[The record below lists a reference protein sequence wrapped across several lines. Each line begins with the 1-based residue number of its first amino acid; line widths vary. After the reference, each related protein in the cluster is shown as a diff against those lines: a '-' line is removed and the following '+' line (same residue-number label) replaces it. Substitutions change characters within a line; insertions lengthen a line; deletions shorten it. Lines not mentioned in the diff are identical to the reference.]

1 MMTSDG
7 IFPLPP
13 GKLAALVTYL
23 VHDLGM
29 IPASSWPEVFHL
41 ERIGGQDLAT
51 YRALF
56 QAVGGEWLWFSRLR
70 MSDTELGAI
79 LSDEAVEAY
88 ALRGPDGNAG
98 LLELDF
104 RDQATPEL
112 GFFGLVPGL
121 VGQGLG
127 RALMVEALQ
136 RAKARGA
143 ASLHVHTC
151 SLDHPRALDFYC
163 RSGFRPVR
171 RAVEILTD
179 PRLDGTLPR
188 NVAAFMPVIG

>member
-29 IPASSWPEVFHL
+29 IPAASWPEAFHL

-127 RALMVEALQ
+127 RALMGEALQ

-143 ASLHVHTC
+143 VLLHVHTC